1 MNSRTTDAGV
11 KVWNAWNTVPTVQS
25 TNGNKFLFE
34 LVRVALDNKAYYI
47 QTYDTP
53 LGARW
58 IEALKDNLKQ
68 NRILEKNFCFLG
80 WAGSKR
86 NLDFLVD
93 ELNKNIAQINS
104 YKFDPLYKKINPFI
118 RDDFQYS
125 SDLPIGKWDNGDISK
140 TLGKRLKHEACNLLH
155 RYFEE
160 LQGTAWDISPY
171 YKQADY
177 ETKYAIRQLNNICHE
192 IEGWCNADRKMSYEP
207 EWMRPSQITTFLNA
221 PRMDLHDEDFDLFK
235 QNRYDREL
243 GGVYLHWS
251 QVGKTL
257 YEVFRDEHAPK
268 MTDALCSEINH
279 QKYYSGEFDVEWG
292 QTITEEQHDFK
303 KEEMDEYRA
312 WLKENNY
319 DWEDPK
325 LSLGYI
331 KIGQVDLQRTF
342 GASAT
347 FKEIYETM
355 STNLNITSIK
365 TMSNRTIECEYPYT
379 LDSDDWKQIQL
390 EGLKKGYES
399 RSMR

>member
-1 MNSRTTDAGV
+1 MEDVGWR
-11 KVWNAWNTVPTVQS
+11 VWNVQNTEPTVPS
-25 TNGNKFLFE
+25 TQKNKFLFD

-53 LGARW
+53 LGHRW
-58 IEALKDNLKQ
+58 IEALRDNLKQ
-68 NRILEKNFCFLG
+68 KRVLEKNFCFLG
-80 WAGSKR
+80 FADSKR
-86 NLDFLVD
+86 DLTYLVR
-93 ELNKNIAQINS
+93 ELNKSVEQINS
-104 YKFDPLYKKINPFI
+104 FTFDPPYQKIHPFVA
-118 RDDFQYS
+118 DDFQYS
-125 SDLPIGKWDNGDISK
+125 SSLPIGKAVNGDEK
-140 TLGKRLKHEACNLLH
+140 VTPGLRLKHDACNLLH

-160 LQGTAWDISPY
+160 LQGTAWDISLY

-177 ETKYAIRQLNNICHE
+177 DTKYAVRQLNNICHE
-192 IEGWCNADRKMSYEP
+192 IESWVNADRKKAFEP

-221 PRMDLHDEDFDLFK
+221 PRKELHDEDFDLFM

-257 YEVFRDEHAPK
+257 YEVFRDEHAPV
-268 MTDALCSEINH
+268 MTEALCSEINH

-292 QTITEEQHDFK
+292 QTITEKDHYFK

-312 WLKENNY
+312 WLKDNGY

-342 GASAT
+342 GSSAT
-347 FKEIYETM
+347 FKEIYDTM
-355 STNLNITSIK
+355 TNNLNITNIK

-379 LDSDDWKQIQL
+379 LDSDDWRQIQIESL
-390 EGLKKGYES
+390 RQGYES

>member
-1 MNSRTTDAGV
+1 MQNTEP
-11 KVWNAWNTVPTVQS
+11 TVPS
-25 TNGNKFLFE
+25 TQKNKFLFE
-34 LVRVALDNKAYYI
+34 LVRVGLNDRAYYI

-53 LGARW
+53 LGHRW

-68 NRILEKNFCFLG
+68 KRVLEKNFCFLG
-80 WAGSKR
+80 WADSKR
-86 NLDFLVD
+86 NLTHLVK
-93 ELNKNIAQINS
+93 ELNESVEQINS
-104 YKFDPLYKKINPFI
+104 FTFDPAYEKIHPFVA
-118 RDDFQYS
+118 DDFQYS
-125 SDLPIGKWDNGDISK
+125 KNLPTGRDDDGKQ
-140 TLGKRLKHEACNLLH
+140 LGLKLKHESCNLLH

-160 LQGTAWDISPY
+160 LQGTAWDISTY
-171 YKQADY
+171 YRQADTS
-177 ETKYAIRQLNNICHE
+177 TKYAIRQLNNLCHE
-192 IEGWCNADRKMSYEP
+192 IESWVLSYRKSIIEP
-207 EWMRPSQITTFLNA
+207 EWVRPSQITTFLNA
-221 PRMDLHDEDFDLFK
+221 PRYDLHEEDFELFK

-292 QTITEEQHDFK
+292 QTITGDKDKFK
-303 KEEMDEYRA
+303 KEEIDEYRA
-312 WLKENNY
+312 WLEKNNY
-319 DWEDPK
+319 NWEDPK

-342 GASAT
+342 GTSAT

-355 STNLNITSIK
+355 TDNLNITSIK
-365 TMSNRTIECEYPYT
+365 TMSNRTIECAYPYT
-379 LDSDDWKQIQL
+379 LDSDDWRQIQM